1 MAKNVPTSGGAT
13 TLANGETL
21 YEGRFVG
28 TFEGDLTGNVSGNA
42 ATADALRQAMRITF
56 AGDAGGSFQTNG
68 SNATCNLTVT
78 RADRAHE
85 ADHATTADTVT
96 KAVNADHA
104 AHAEYADHAVSA
116 DKAALA
122 DSATYADSAGSAQ
135 QASFAQNAEAAN
147 TAGKAKEADHAI
159 TANEANHA
167 TEADTALIAKHL
179 ENNGDPVPLAEHAK
193 FADKANIALFDCY
206 GRNIPLTYAT
216 KDEVVMKDEAFT
228 EEDAKALFARKCDLI
243 LQATVSGK
251 AWGYG
256 YKHCQT
262 LHIFIESLDVDENG
276 NKGIYHQIV
285 FIPELD
291 LPDNPDTTK
300 AYVTGDQVLWLYDIN
315 ADAWKDVRSK
325 LTPESQAILDKLSNF
340 VDMSTD
346 QWEIHG
352 KKAFKDEVFAP
363 IPSFEESPDH
373 AVAVMSNVRYA
384 YNTLKQSID
393 EIRTALGLGAEV
405 GIIGSDFKRLELKEN
420 EIFEEYSP
428 QVGEFAIFGVD
439 EILAGI
445 EVATPTEIFI
455 PDPPKVPELGVEFD
469 SLSLREDESF
479 ENSTAAA
486 GEFNIYGT
494 DELLKDII
502 VPPPVT
508 IPIPTP
514 PEQPQ
519 LGDDFSSVNL
529 LEDEQFESSA
539 AEAGQFNVYGTDEI
553 LKDVTVAAPEK
564 IKVPYAEDLVEGEF
578 YTINFEEN
586 QRLESIGTPKR
597 GVITLAPADDALA
610 GIKVDDKL
618 DTPPDWTEGYGNST
632 NEFHSIRFDE
642 SGNFATSANAAT
654 GVLKIEPAEDAL
666 AGIKV
671 SAPID
676 DSNHSDKKGE

>member
-13 TLANGETL
+13 TLANRETL

-147 TAGKAKEADHAI
+147 SAGKAKEADHAI

-193 FADKANIALFDCY
+193 FADKANIALYDCY

-216 KDEVVMKDEAFT
+216 KDEVVMKEDAFT
-228 EEDAKALFARKCDLI
+228 EEDANALFARKDQLI
-243 LQATVSGK
+243 LQATISGK

-256 YKHCQT
+256 YKQCQT
-262 LHIFIESLDVDENG
+262 LHLIVESLDVDENG

-325 LTPESQAILDKLSNF
+325 LTPEAQAILDKLNNF

-346 QWEIHG
+346 QLEIHG

-405 GIIGSDFKRLELKEN
+405 GIIGSDFKRLELKED
-420 EIFEEYSP
+420 ETFEGYAP
-428 QVGEFAIFGVD
+428 QLGEFIIFGID
-439 EILAGI
+439 ECLNGV
-445 EVATPTEIFI
+445 EVSLPEEIYV
-455 PDPPKVPELGVEFD
+455 PEPPKQPEIGVEFD
-469 SLSLREDESF
+469 SLSLRENESY
-479 ENSTAAA
+479 ETSAAA
-486 GEFNIYGT
+486 PGEFNIYGVDDVLGGVSVST
-494 DELLKDII
+494 PEQVVVPDINRKFSEFYAITFDENSKFESL
-502 VPPPVT
+502 
-508 IPIPTP
+508 PTP
-514 PEQPQ
+514 
-519 LGDDFSSVNL
+519 DH
-529 LEDEQFESSA
+529 
-539 AEAGQFNVYGTDEI
+539 
-553 LKDVTVAAPEK
+553 
-564 IKVPYAEDLVEGEF
+564 
-578 YTINFEEN
+578 
-586 QRLESIGTPKR
+586 
-597 GVITLAPADDALA
+597 GVITIAPDKDALE
-610 GIKVDDKL
+610 GIEVADAL
-618 DTPPDWTEGYGNST
+618 DWSDGHGDST

-642 SGNFATSANAAT
+642 KGDFATSDKAST
-654 GVLKIEPAEDAL
+654 GVLKIEPAPDAL
-666 AGIKV
+666 AGVQI
-671 SAPID
+671 PDLID
-676 DSNHSDKKGE
+676 DSDHSDDKGD

>member
-13 TLANGETL
+13 TLANRETL

-78 RADRAHE
+78 RADKAHE

-96 KAVNADHA
+96 KAVNADH
-104 AHAEYADHAVSA
+104 
-116 DKAALA
+116 

-147 TAGKAKEADHAI
+147 SAGKAKEADHAI

-193 FADKANIALFDCY
+193 FADKANIALYDCY

-216 KDEVVMKDEAFT
+216 KDEVVMKEDAFT
-228 EEDAKALFARKCDLI
+228 EEDANALFARKDQLI
-243 LQATVSGK
+243 LQATISGK

-256 YKHCQT
+256 YKQCQT
-262 LHIFIESLDVDENG
+262 LHLIVESLDVDENG

-325 LTPESQAILDKLSNF
+325 LTPEAQAILDKLNNF

-346 QWEIHG
+346 QLEIHG

-405 GIIGSDFKRLELKEN
+405 GIIGSDFKRLELKED
-420 EIFEEYSP
+420 ETFEEYAP
-428 QVGEFAIFGVD
+428 QLGEFAIFGID
-439 EILAGI
+439 ECLSGV
-445 EVATPTEIFI
+445 EVSLPEEIYV
-455 PDPPKVPELGVEFD
+455 PDPPKQPEIGVEFD
-469 SLSLREDESF
+469 SLSLRENESY
-479 ENSTAAA
+479 ETSAAA
-486 GEFNIYGT
+486 PGEFNIYGVDDVLGGVSVST
-494 DELLKDII
+494 PEQVVVPDVNRKFSEFYAITFDENSKFESL
-502 VPPPVT
+502 
-508 IPIPTP
+508 PTP
-514 PEQPQ
+514 
-519 LGDDFSSVNL
+519 DH
-529 LEDEQFESSA
+529 
-539 AEAGQFNVYGTDEI
+539 
-553 LKDVTVAAPEK
+553 
-564 IKVPYAEDLVEGEF
+564 
-578 YTINFEEN
+578 
-586 QRLESIGTPKR
+586 
-597 GVITLAPADDALA
+597 GVITIAPDKDALEGIEVDDAL
-610 GIKVDDKL
+610 
-618 DTPPDWTEGYGNST
+618 DWSDGHGDST

-642 SGNFATSANAAT
+642 KGDFATSDKAST
-654 GVLKIEPAEDAL
+654 GVLKIEPAPDAL
-666 AGIKV
+666 AGVQI
-671 SAPID
+671 PDLID
-676 DSNHSDKKGE
+676 DSDHSDDKGD

>member
-13 TLANGETL
+13 TLANRETL

-147 TAGKAKEADHAI
+147 SAGKAKEADHAI

-193 FADKANIALFDCY
+193 FADKANIALYDCY

-216 KDEVVMKDEAFT
+216 KDEVVMKEDAFT
-228 EEDAKALFARKCDLI
+228 EEDANALFARKDQLI
-243 LQATVSGK
+243 LQATISGK

-256 YKHCQT
+256 YKQCQT
-262 LHIFIESLDVDENG
+262 LHLIVESLDVDENG

-325 LTPESQAILDKLSNF
+325 LTPEAQAILDKLNNF
-340 VDMSTD
+340 VDMSSD
-346 QWEIHG
+346 QLEIHG

-405 GIIGSDFKRLELKEN
+405 GIIGSDFKRLELKED
-420 EIFEEYSP
+420 ETFEEYAP
-428 QVGEFAIFGVD
+428 QLGEFAIFGID
-439 EILAGI
+439 ECLSGV
-445 EVATPTEIFI
+445 EVSLPEEIYV
-455 PDPPKVPELGVEFD
+455 PDPPKQPEIGVEFD
-469 SLSLREDESF
+469 SLSLRENESY
-479 ENSTAAA
+479 ETSAAA
-486 GEFNIYGT
+486 PGEFNIYGVDDVLGGVSVST
-494 DELLKDII
+494 PEQVVVPDVNRKFSEFYAITFDENSKFESL
-502 VPPPVT
+502 
-508 IPIPTP
+508 PTP
-514 PEQPQ
+514 
-519 LGDDFSSVNL
+519 DH
-529 LEDEQFESSA
+529 
-539 AEAGQFNVYGTDEI
+539 
-553 LKDVTVAAPEK
+553 
-564 IKVPYAEDLVEGEF
+564 
-578 YTINFEEN
+578 
-586 QRLESIGTPKR
+586 
-597 GVITLAPADDALA
+597 GVITIAPDKDALEGIEVDDAL
-610 GIKVDDKL
+610 
-618 DTPPDWTEGYGNST
+618 DWSDGHGDST

-642 SGNFATSANAAT
+642 KGDFATSDKAST
-654 GVLKIEPAEDAL
+654 GVLKIEPAPDAL
-666 AGIKV
+666 AGV
-671 SAPID
+671 QVPDLID
-676 DSNHSDKKGE
+676 DSDHSDDKGD